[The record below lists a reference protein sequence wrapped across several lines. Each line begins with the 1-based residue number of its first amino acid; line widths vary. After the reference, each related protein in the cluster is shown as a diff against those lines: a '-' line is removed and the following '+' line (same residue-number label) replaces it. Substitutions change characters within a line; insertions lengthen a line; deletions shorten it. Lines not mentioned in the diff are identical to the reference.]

1 MISLQKKM
9 NIFEKIRHYAHN
21 NGKSKKSLT
30 IFSKIFVFLISFLFA
45 FLVLYFIFEYFNLY
59 YYVSLFFSYLVYNFF
74 SASFQNVT
82 LVGTTVDFSTFQIN
96 ITDVCSGAYEL
107 IVFISLIFACFEIK
121 LWKRVVGILGYILA
135 FVIFNLV
142 RIVIVI
148 YSLGILDL
156 MSVDILHTVL
166 FKFGFWIFTLLFFV
180 YFLIFAE

>member
-1 MISLQKKM
+1 VISLQKKM

-121 LWKRVVGILGYILA
+121 LWKRAVGILGYILA
-135 FVIFNLV
+135 FVIFNFV